1 MRFKIF
7 KHPWGW
13 TVAVNQPGHT
23 EAGCQAG
30 IQEVGAARLP
40 GMLIRLHTVN
50 ARVRFPS
57 PHADE
62 TFSGACGHSWHRC
75 LCALCA
81 LCTLH
86 SAAAGGRHGRAGW
99 QGCLGSGSSGTEV
112 TVNFMHHLDRPTG
125 CPDPWS
131 NIILGLFMRLFLDE
145 RNREICRLPSPR
157 WVGLV

>member
-13 TVAVNQPGHT
+13 TVAVNQPGHA

-30 IQEVGAARLP
+30 IQVVGAARLP

-62 TFSGACGHSWHRC
+62 TFSGACGHSWHGACVPCVPCTVLQQEGGMEGLAGKAAWALALQGQKSRSI
-75 LCALCA
+75 LCI
-81 LCTLH
+81 TL
-86 SAAAGGRHGRAGW
+86 
-99 QGCLGSGSSGTEV
+99 
-112 TVNFMHHLDRPTG
+112 TG
-125 CPDPWS
+125 PRGAQ
-131 NIILGLFMRLFLDE
+131 ILGQTLFWAFL
-145 RNREICRLPSPR
+145 
-157 WVGLV
+157 